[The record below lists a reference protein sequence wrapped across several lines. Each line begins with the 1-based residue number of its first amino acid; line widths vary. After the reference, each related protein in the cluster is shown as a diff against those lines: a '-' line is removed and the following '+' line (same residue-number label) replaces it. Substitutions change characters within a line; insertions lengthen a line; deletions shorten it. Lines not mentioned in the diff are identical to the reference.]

1 MAEHFGFGKD
11 LNTTEHQSKIL
22 EELRNE
28 GLDVVYDWGLAHD
41 GIGITISKAWGWHC
55 YACFDECGMIT
66 GVLIG
71 ESLLYD
77 SKDLARRLYN
87 IARENL
93 LDTAI

>member
-1 MAEHFGFGKD
+1 MVEHFGFGKELD
-11 LNTTEHQSKIL
+11 TTERQSEIL

-28 GLDVVYDWGLAHD
+28 GIKVAGDWALAHSCIKV
-41 GIGITISKAWGWHC
+41 GFSKAWGWHC
-55 YACFDECGMIT
+55 YACYDECGMLES
-66 GVLIG
+66 VLIG

-77 SKDLARRLYN
+77 PKDLARRLDN